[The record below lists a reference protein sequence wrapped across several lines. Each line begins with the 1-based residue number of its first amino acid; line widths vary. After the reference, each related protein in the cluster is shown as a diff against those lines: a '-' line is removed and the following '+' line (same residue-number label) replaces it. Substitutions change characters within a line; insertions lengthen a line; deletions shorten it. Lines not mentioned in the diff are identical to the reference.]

1 MAPATAPSTATLEK
15 LFARPVMVRILVSVL
30 RYGVKEHP
38 VTGSMTIGKF
48 AEAAGVNVETVRY
61 YQRVGLL
68 AEPDTGGSGYRRYS
82 LQELRRLRFIKRAQ
96 GLGFTLT
103 EVGSLLTLDSARS
116 CKATREAAANKLDLI
131 EQRMRDLSAMRQALT
146 DLVERCDSK
155 GDREGCPLIDALAE
169 D

>member
-1 MAPATAPSTATLEK
+1 M
-15 LFARPVMVRILVSVL
+15 
-30 RYGVKEHP
+30 
-38 VTGSMTIGKF
+38 TGSMTIGKF